1 MRTSG
6 KDTTL
11 SLAPFRLLG
20 LLGDSLLMHDNTFR
34 EKALEAIKNGK
45 LPTRSPDRI
54 VGGPGCGEACVLCGE
69 TLRRTEMELEAEFRA
84 ESETPAASRG
94 LEAELHK
101 YHLHPRCFMAW
112 EFELLGGVLA

>member
-1 MRTSG
+1 MQTSG

-11 SLAPFRLLG
+11 SLAPLG

-54 VGGPGCGEACVLCGE
+54 MGGPDAV
-69 TLRRTEMELEAEFRA
+69 RRARSVA
-84 ESETPAASRG
+84 
-94 LEAELHK
+94 K
-101 YHLHPRCFMAW
+101 QCD
-112 EFELLGGVLA
+112 GVR